1 VSWDEIARVS
11 KAPPTRSELSDAI
24 NQSMMLTKR
33 RRHGGNVLLW
43 ALCLS
48 SVDSFLS
55 RNTSF
60 RRRSSTP
67 LPIADNNKDWNVAA
81 AKAKNEDREEEEEW
95 HPRDPALTIPQLL
108 EGIWFQISQGK
119 NMVKGDSVTVLYPQM
134 EDEYLN
140 NPRFMN
146 LLFAHLDVCK
156 DVCDH
161 FGITTT
167 LTPYREK
174 KFGNKISGFKVESFR
189 NPATTTGGED
199 GGGGENNNKEE
210 FQFEYDPMWDDGT
223 DFEALYD
230 GIDDVDMVPDKYPAI
245 EKLVPDSDDE
255 IIELSKNWVAAVV
268 SDMVRRAA

>member
-1 VSWDEIARVS
+1 
-11 KAPPTRSELSDAI
+11 
-24 NQSMMLTKR
+24 MMLTKR
-33 RRHGGNVLLW
+33 RRHVAGLLW

-48 SVDSFLS
+48 SVEPFLS
-55 RNTSF
+55 RNTSL
-60 RRRSSTP
+60 RRRGSTP
-67 LPIADNNKDWNVAA
+67 LSIANNDDWNAA
-81 AKAKNEDREEEEEW
+81 AATNAKDSEEEEEW
-95 HPRDPALTIPQLL
+95 HPRDPAFTIPQLL

-134 EDEYLN
+134 ENEYLN

-174 KFGNKISGFKVESFR
+174 KFGNKISGFKVQSYR
-189 NPATTTGGED
+189 NPATITGGED
-199 GGGGENNNKEE
+199 DGGGENNDKDE
-210 FQFEYDPMWDDGT
+210 FQFEYDPLWDDGT

-268 SDMVRRAA
+268 SDMVRRFRLLAN